1 MRFFARFS
9 PFVLLA
15 SASSVVVTSVAP
27 TALVMGS
34 FFFVAATFSSCSGKP
49 VDENNPEQMLADAEE
64 DIKSDHFQIGLDKL
78 RAIKNRF
85 PYSKQAVDAQLR
97 IADVYFM
104 QEAYGEAALA
114 YESFKDLHPKHEKTP
129 YAMYRLALSHY
140 NDIPSTVARDM
151 TSAKKA
157 LEAYQA
163 FLAKFPNAPEA
174 ADAKKSVVD
183 VRRKLAEK
191 EMYIGYFYFR
201 RDYFKTARRRYE
213 RVLEEYPDT
222 FPVAEAKDKIAKI
235 DQFIRE
241 GKGENE
247 EDSVPNKNQNTRG
260 INTPP
265 NVFAPGSSTP

>member
-1 MRFFARFS
+1 MRF
-9 PFVLLA
+9 LLA
-15 SASSVVVTSVAP
+15 PLVSLAALSVIGQSA
-27 TALVMGS
+27 VMVGTV
-34 FFFVAATFSSCSGKP
+34 FIAASTLSGCSGKP

-64 DIKSDHFQIGLDKL
+64 DIKSDHYQIAMDKL

-85 PYSKQAVDAQLR
+85 PYSKQAVDSQLR
-97 IADVYFM
+97 IADVYFL

-129 YAMYRLALSHY
+129 FAMYRLALSHY

-157 LEAYQA
+157 LEAYNA
-163 FLAKFPNAPEA
+163 FLVKFPNAPEA
-174 ADAKKSVVD
+174 SEAKKSVID

-235 DQFIRE
+235 DQFVRE

-247 EDSVPNKNQNTRG
+247 EDSLPGKNPNQNTRN